1 MTLNDPESYFR
12 YIRMSKERFDHL
24 LNKIKPLIDRHH
36 YDSSSL
42 PKVSPAEKLAVT
54 LGYLATGDSQVSIS
68 FNFRLGR
75 STVCLILND
84 TCNAIW
90 DALNSIYLN
99 APSTEEKWIEIS
111 KGIESMWNISNC
123 IGAIGGKR
131 IVIQAPM
138 NAGSAYFIDI
148 TPTGIGNRPRI
159 L

>member
-1 MTLNDPESYFR
+1 
-12 YIRMSKERFDHL
+12 
-24 LNKIKPLIDRHH
+24 
-36 YDSSSL
+36 
-42 PKVSPAEKLAVT
+42 SPAEKLAVT
-54 LGYLATGDSQVSIS
+54 LGYLATGDSQVFLIIVHLQLWFGISQVSIS